1 MPLADRRTRAAIAPR
16 TYRGQQCPFCE
27 TDLPIQQFVEE
38 TQLAANV
45 MEVHALGNGGSWP
58 LSRECPACVWQGCQI
73 RQLSSGQG
81 GFSLAQSFLLASCFN
96 KIEAHLQNQA
106 FNLACPGN

>member
-1 MPLADRRTRAAIAPR
+1 MPLADRRTHAAFAPR
-16 TYRGQQCPFCE
+16 TYRDQQCPFCE
-27 TDLPIQQFVEE
+27 TDLPIQQFVDE

-45 MEVHALGNGGSWP
+45 MEVHALGHGGSWP

-73 RQLSSGQG
+73 RQLSTGQG
-81 GFSLAQSFLLASCFN
+81 GFSLAQSSLLAFCFN
-96 KIEAHLQNQA
+96 KIGAHLQNQA